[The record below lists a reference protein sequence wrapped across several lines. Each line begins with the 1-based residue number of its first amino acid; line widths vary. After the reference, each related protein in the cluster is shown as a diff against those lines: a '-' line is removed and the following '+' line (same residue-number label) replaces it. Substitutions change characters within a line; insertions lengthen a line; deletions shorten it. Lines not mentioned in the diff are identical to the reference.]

1 MAVKLGYRNVY
12 RDPIGF
18 PAWKA
23 EGHPF
28 ETASYEPAP
37 AAAPEKDYG
46 SLAGWAMVWTLLGI
60 FLGGMALNLTPCVYP
75 LIPITVSY
83 FGGRSSKGKGETFAH
98 GLCYVGGLA
107 LTNSSLGVVAA
118 FTGGLMG
125 AMLQNPFVLSAVA
138 LILLVFATSMFG
150 FWEFKLPNGLTQAA
164 SKSYTGYFGSVFM
177 GITLGVVAA
186 PCIGPFVL
194 GLLTWVAGMGNPY
207 LGFLVFF
214 TLSVGLGLP
223 LFVLALFSGKL
234 DRLPRSGE
242 WMVWVRKLMGW
253 VLVGM
258 AAYFI
263 RPVMSQTI
271 GNVVL
276 AAVAL
281 GAGLHL
287 GWIDRSQANFKAFGW
302 MKTVAG
308 IAGLVTATVLVG
320 SLIMAGPGAF
330 WHPYSDQL
338 LKEAIAQKKPVIID
352 FSAAWCAP
360 CRELDEITFRDP
372 EIVKRSIKD
381 FIFVKVDLTRKGN
394 PVYERLLKQFDVRGV
409 PTVVFINPEGKE
421 RRDLRLVDFLPPGP
435 LLVRMTK
442 ISRLLTDGPSN

>member
-1 MAVKLGYRNVY
+1 MAVKLGYTNVY

-18 PAWKA
+18 PAWKD
-23 EGHPF
+23 EGHPV
-28 ETASYEPAP
+28 ETASSQPASVT
-37 AAAPEKDYG
+37 APEKEYG
-46 SLAGWAMVWTLLGI
+46 PVAGWAMLWTLMGI

-83 FGGRSSKGKGETFAH
+83 FGGRSSRGRGETFVH

-125 AMLQNPFVLSAVA
+125 ALLQNPFVLSAVA
-138 LILLVFATSMFG
+138 LMLVAFAASMFG
-150 FWEFKLPNGLTQAA
+150 FWEFKLPRGLTQAA

-194 GLLTWVAGMGNPY
+194 GLLTWVAGTGNPY

-234 DRLPRSGE
+234 DSLPRSGE

-263 RPVMSQTI
+263 RPVMSQTM
-271 GNVVL
+271 GNVLL

-287 GWIDRSQANFKAFGW
+287 GWIDRSQAGFKAFGW

-308 IAGLVTATVLVG
+308 VAGMVTATFLIG
-320 SLIMAGPGAF
+320 SMLMVAPGAF
-330 WHPYSDQL
+330 WRPYSDQL
-338 LKEAIAQKKPVIID
+338 LKESAAQKKPVIID

-372 EIVKRSIKD
+372 EIVKRSKKD
-381 FIFVKVDLTRKGN
+381 FVLVKVDLTRKGD
-394 PVYERLLKQFDVRGV
+394 PVYERLLKQYDVRGV
-409 PTVVFINPEGKE
+409 PTVVFIDPDGKE

-435 LLVRMTK
+435 FLVRMAE
-442 ISRLLTDGPSN
+442 ISRPPADGPSK

>member
-1 MAVKLGYRNVY
+1 M
-12 RDPIGF
+12 GF

-28 ETASYEPAP
+28 ETACTAT
-37 AAAPEKDYG
+37 G
-46 SLAGWAMVWTLLGI
+46 SGDCAGKRIWPLAGWAMLWTLLGI

-83 FGGRSSKGKGETFAH
+83 FGGRSSKGKRETFVH

-138 LILLVFATSMFG
+138 LILLIFATSMFG
-150 FWEFKLPNGLTQAA
+150 FWEFKLPRGLTQAA
-164 SKSYTGYFGSVFM
+164 SRSYTGYFGSVFM

-214 TLSVGLGLP
+214 TLSVGLGVP

-263 RPVMSQTI
+263 RPVMSQTM
-271 GNVVL
+271 GNVFL

-287 GWIDRSQANFKAFGW
+287 GWIDRSEANFKAFGW
-302 MKTVAG
+302 LKT
-308 IAGLVTATVLVG
+308 IAGVVGMVTATFLIG
-320 SLIMAGPGAF
+320 SMLMAAPGAF

-338 LKEAIAQKKPVIID
+338 LKESAVQKKPVIID

-360 CRELDEITFRDP
+360 CRELDEITFHDP
-372 EIVKRSIKD
+372 EEIVKRSKKD
-381 FIFVKVDLTRKGN
+381 FVLVKVDLTRKGN
-394 PVYERLLKQFDVRGV
+394 PVYERLLKQFDIRGV
-409 PTVVFINPEGKE
+409 PTVVFINSEGKE
-421 RRDLRLVDFLPPGP
+421 RRDLRLVDFLPPGHFW
-435 LLVRMTK
+435 
-442 ISRLLTDGPSN
+442 SA